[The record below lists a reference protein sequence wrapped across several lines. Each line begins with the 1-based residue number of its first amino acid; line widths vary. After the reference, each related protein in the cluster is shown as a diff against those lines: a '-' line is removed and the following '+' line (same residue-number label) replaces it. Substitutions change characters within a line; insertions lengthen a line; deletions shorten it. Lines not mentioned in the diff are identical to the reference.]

1 MMMLDKMDLNEDT
14 LKKLDTICGYTNSKK
29 QNESDSDFYI
39 RPLFQ
44 VKNYDSNLDLDH
56 IHILDMILDKKIEL
70 YIIGGVD
77 QETILKKG
85 KTKTMGQSN
94 TEYNTVAIIDGYD
107 IKTLTKTIRAIVCKD
122 S

>member
-1 MMMLDKMDLNEDT
+1 
-14 LKKLDTICGYTNSKK
+14 
-29 QNESDSDFYI
+29 
-39 RPLFQ
+39 
-44 VKNYDSNLDLDH
+44 
-56 IHILDMILDKKIEL
+56 MILDKKIEL